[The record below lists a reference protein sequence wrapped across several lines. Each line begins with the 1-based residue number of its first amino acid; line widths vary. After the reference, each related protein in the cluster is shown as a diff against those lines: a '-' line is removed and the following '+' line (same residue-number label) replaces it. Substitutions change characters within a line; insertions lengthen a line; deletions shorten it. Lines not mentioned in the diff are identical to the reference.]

1 MIKRRFILVYYTGNI
16 PNCVSLDLEG
26 PSIQVL
32 GKVTVLFAG
41 VKVKGFGKDPDE
53 KQTVK

>member
-32 GKVTVLFAG
+32 GKVTVLFAE

-53 KQTVK
+53 KKTVK